1 VLHPIF
7 RYLTLFNAA
16 AFAFGAVAHR
26 GRPIRLGL
34 ATVQEPLVIPAMIV
48 EAVSAVS
55 FAIAAYGIFSGK
67 QAARGATVT
76 AHVMSMAG
84 LLMAMVGVGLG
95 ILPRT
100 LFNDVYHLIML
111 GVLTLGIVLLIR
123 SRVRRS
129 KVAPRNT
136 R

>member
-1 VLHPIF
+1 MLHPIF

-26 GRPIRLGL
+26 GRPIPLGF
-34 ATVQEPLVIPAMIV
+34 ATVHEPLVIPAMLV
-48 EAVSAVS
+48 EGITAVS

-67 QAARGATVT
+67 EAARGAAVT
-76 AHVMSMAG
+76 AHVISMAG
-84 LLMAMVGVGLG
+84 LLMAMTAVGVG

-111 GVLTLGIVLLIR
+111 GVLTLGIVLLVR

-129 KVAPRNT
+129 KAAPRNT